1 MRTKCLQLGVDAS
14 RLCVG
19 FTVENE
25 NFLLFLI
32 MRVFFWLYILFW
44 VNLKKKKKLYL
55 HGNYIRYMFGI
66 RLSLC

>member
-25 NFLLFLI
+25 NFLFLI
-32 MRVFFWLYILFW
+32 MRVFFLVIYFILGK
-44 VNLKKKKKLYL
+44 LKKKKKI
-55 HGNYIRYMFGI
+55 YIDMVI
-66 RLSLC
+66 LLDTCLE

>member
-25 NFLLFLI
+25 NFLFLI
-32 MRVFFWLYILFW
+32 MRVFFFWLYILFW
-44 VNLKKKKKLYL
+44 VNLKKKKK
-55 HGNYIRYMFGI
+55 NYIDMVI
-66 RLSLC
+66 ILDTCLE